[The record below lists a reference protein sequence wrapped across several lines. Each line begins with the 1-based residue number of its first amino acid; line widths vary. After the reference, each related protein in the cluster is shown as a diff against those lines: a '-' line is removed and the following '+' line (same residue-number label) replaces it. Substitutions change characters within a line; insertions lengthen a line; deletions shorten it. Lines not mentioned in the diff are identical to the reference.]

1 MQMLRFLAALGCVA
15 IHCITSAAAETLVS
29 DYVFVM
35 PRQWFLLPA
44 SLGKDNQLQFRRYS
58 VALHKDDFDAVKS
71 GTKNQ
76 VQIIGQAGTFYNS
89 MIFTCQ
95 GNKKKSD
102 FLTFH
107 FPADIS
113 PASFKYDE
121 WKPRLDISIL
131 ADRMSSNF
139 VSEYMKGDIFVDAS
153 TVGVDTFLGFVKASE
168 LAVDFGDKHDRLN
181 LSVADKFAGMDLM
194 MGTRE
199 MLPMAL
205 NIKSSALGV
214 FSDGEMLKRCL
225 QYRTSGKP

>member
-131 ADRMSSNF
+131 ADRMSS
-139 VSEYMKGDIFVDAS
+139 
-153 TVGVDTFLGFVKASE
+153 TTDTAPAF
-168 LAVDFGDKHDRLN
+168 RR
-181 LSVADKFAGMDLM
+181 
-194 MGTRE
+194 TR
-199 MLPMAL
+199 AT
-205 NIKSSALGV
+205 SSARSWTAGSSPPRANQVPDAGV
-214 FSDGEMLKRCL
+214 
-225 QYRTSGKP
+225 